1 MKKIKQIPAILFGV
15 AALMYL
21 LACFTLYKGY
31 DKMHNYYNSENY
43 YSLNHNAYVG
53 GDAYNYIIN
62 GTYATAYY
70 TLTAG
75 LIVAG
80 TVIGCTGF
88 ILNDKGDPATTAPV
102 TAGAAPAEMSPEQKK
117 QAEIDNALKF

>member
-43 YSLNHNAYVG
+43 YSLNHNE
-53 GDAYNYIIN
+53 
-62 GTYATAYY
+62 
-70 TLTAG
+70 
-75 LIVAG
+75 
-80 TVIGCTGF
+80 IGR
-88 ILNDKGDPATTAPV
+88 AHV
-102 TAGAAPAEMSPEQKK
+102 
-117 QAEIDNALKF
+117 